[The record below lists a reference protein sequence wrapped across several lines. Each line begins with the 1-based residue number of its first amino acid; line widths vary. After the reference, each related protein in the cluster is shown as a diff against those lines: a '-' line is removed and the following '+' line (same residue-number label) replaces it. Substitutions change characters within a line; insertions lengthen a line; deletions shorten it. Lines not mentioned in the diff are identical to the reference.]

1 MLRLVTTQTSNTCF
15 RRFFFVLLFF
25 FYLDHDCHDDARQF
39 RGEWIWFNRHVHK
52 KQNENDN
59 SKEIKKKQILT
70 AVKWG
75 TQHIT
80 TQHNNNV
87 KFSPSDQ
94 PFRFIL
100 LLIGVIIHV
109 HCRFH
114 AQRMYRFNLI
124 VSVTLINCSVQL
136 LRRVFVDKTE
146 WLSDAHIGLNTQ
158 IKCSNVEESCYSRN
172 SPN

>member
-1 MLRLVTTQTSNTCF
+1 MFST
-15 RRFFFVLLFF
+15 FFFCSIIFF
-25 FYLDHDCHDDARQF
+25 LSWSWLSWWCTSIYKRMNLIQSARAQKTKWKWQF
-39 RGEWIWFNRHVHK
+39 ERNK
-52 KQNENDN
+52 
-59 SKEIKKKQILT
+59 KKKQILT

-158 IKCSNVEESCYSRN
+158 INCSNVEESCYSRN